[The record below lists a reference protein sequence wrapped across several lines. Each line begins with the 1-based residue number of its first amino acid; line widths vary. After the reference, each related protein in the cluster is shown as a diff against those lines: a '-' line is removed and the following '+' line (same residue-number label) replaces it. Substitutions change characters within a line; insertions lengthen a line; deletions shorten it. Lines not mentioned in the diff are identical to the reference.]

1 MRSLKPSWRSRT
13 YQVRTH
19 IDSTSDQG
27 IKNYHSLTEQKTR
40 YWHNDAKSHKACLVL
55 VFNLAE
61 LNRSFLAL
69 DKLRSRGSLSQA
81 YLGKYRSNSQYTIF
95 KTGLLDNA
103 IQRVFIGLSIKL
115 YLTIIT
121 CMLYSNSE
129 HPIAKLT

>member
-1 MRSLKPSWRSRT
+1 MSSSRF
-13 YQVRTH
+13 QS
-19 IDSTSDQG
+19 ST
-27 IKNYHSLTEQKTR
+27 
-40 YWHNDAKSHKACLVL
+40 
-55 VFNLAE
+55 E
-61 LNRSFLAL
+61 LNRSFLTL

>member
-69 DKLRSRGSLSQA
+69 DKLRSRGS
-81 YLGKYRSNSQYTIF
+81 
-95 KTGLLDNA
+95 
-103 IQRVFIGLSIKL
+103 VFPGLSRKISKQL
-115 YLTIIT
+115 SIYNIQNWIIG
-121 CMLYSNSE
+121 
-129 HPIAKLT
+129 